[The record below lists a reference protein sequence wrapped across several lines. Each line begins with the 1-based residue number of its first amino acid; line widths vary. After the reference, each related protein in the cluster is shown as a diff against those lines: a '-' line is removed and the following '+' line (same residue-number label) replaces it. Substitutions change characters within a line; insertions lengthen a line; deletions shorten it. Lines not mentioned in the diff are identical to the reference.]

1 MAIVTKRAWAFCR
14 KSWFPLVWSFI
25 GLVSAID
32 SYFVV
37 RFREL
42 LPDLEENPVG
52 RYLLELQNGHIGILL
67 RAKAA
72 GTIAVLSVLAGLY
85 IYRHRWAA
93 PIAGSIASFQMGLLF
108 YLTMSLPACSAPAK
122 SVSQL
127 LSECTFA
134 VGVADRIKTR
144 PNLVGRVPVDAHRSA
159 PLESDTP

>member
-1 MAIVTKRAWAFCR
+1 
-14 KSWFPLVWSFI
+14 VWSFI

-37 RFREL
+37 RFRER

-72 GTIAVLSVLAGLY
+72 GTIAVLNVLAALY

-93 PIAGSIASFQMGLLF
+93 LIAGSIACFQMALLL
-108 YLTMSLPACSAPAK
+108 YMTMSLPACSSPAG
-122 SVSQL
+122 SVSQF
-127 LSECTFA
+127 LSECA
-134 VGVADRIKTR
+134 VVA
-144 PNLVGRVPVDAHRSA
+144 GAVDKIDSA
-159 PLESDTP
+159 PTTFVKPHERD